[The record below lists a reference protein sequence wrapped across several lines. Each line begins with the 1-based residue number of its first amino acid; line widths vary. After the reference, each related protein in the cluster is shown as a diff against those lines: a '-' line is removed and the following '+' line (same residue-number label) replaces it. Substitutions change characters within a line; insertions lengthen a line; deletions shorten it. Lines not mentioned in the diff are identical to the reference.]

1 MDIAGKTCLITG
13 ANSGI
18 GKITARELAKQQ
30 AIVVMLVRNMEK
42 GQKAR
47 EEIYKVSGNKN
58 VHLLLCD
65 LSSQQQ
71 VHEAAEQFQQQF
83 QKLDILINNAGVI
96 LGNKRQESEDG
107 VEMTFAINHLGH
119 YSLSL
124 LLLDLLK
131 QSPTGR
137 IITVSSESHRRA
149 HFHINDLQLKEHPY
163 NGYNAY
169 CISKLCNIWFTRHLA
184 TLTKNS
190 NLSVNCLHPGFVS
203 SNFGKNT
210 SLLFKFFI
218 KALSP
223 FSISPEKGAET
234 NLYLAKED
242 KVQGVSGHYFLNKKI
257 KKPSR
262 AALNDHYA
270 AELWKQSAE
279 LSNLDIHKVTL
290 R

>member
-1 MDIAGKTCLITG
+1 MNITGKTCLITG

-18 GKITARELAKQQ
+18 GKVTARELAKQQ
-30 AIVVMLVRNMEK
+30 ARLVMLVRNKEK
-42 GQKAR
+42 GEEAR
-47 EEIYKVSGNKN
+47 EEIFKISGNKN

-71 VHEAAEQFQQQF
+71 VHEAAEQFQQRF

-96 LGNKRQESEDG
+96 LGNKRKESEDG
-107 VEMTFAINHLGH
+107 IEMTFAINHLGH
-119 YSLSL
+119 YSLTL

-137 IITVSSESHRRA
+137 VISVSSESHRRA
-149 HFHINDLQLKEHPY
+149 HFHIHDLQLKEHPY

-169 CISKLCNIWFTRHLA
+169 CISKLCNIWFTRQLA
-184 TLTKNS
+184 ALTKNS

-210 SLLFKFFI
+210 SPLFKFFI

-223 FSISPEKGAET
+223 FSTSPEKGAET
-234 NLYLAKED
+234 SLYLAQED
-242 KVQGVSGHYFLNKKI
+242 AIQNVSGHYFKNKKI
-257 KKPSR
+257 AKPSR
-262 AALNDHYA
+262 AALNDQYA
-270 AELWKQSAE
+270 VELRKQSAE
-279 LSNLDIHKVTL
+279 LSKLDIHKVTL
-290 R
+290 S